1 MSLRTRESIMG
12 QILDDQDLG
21 RGATTS
27 IGWLLDRWRLAE
39 ANFAD
44 QDAPGITCEPSDKE
58 KRGRASKVQI
68 EREKALADTIW

>member
-1 MSLRTRESIMG
+1 MSLRSRESIMG
-12 QILDDQDLG
+12 QILDDQDQG
-21 RGATTS
+21 RHATTS

-44 QDAPGITCEPSDKE
+44 QEAPGITWELSDKGT
-58 KRGRASKVQI
+58 RGTASKVQI